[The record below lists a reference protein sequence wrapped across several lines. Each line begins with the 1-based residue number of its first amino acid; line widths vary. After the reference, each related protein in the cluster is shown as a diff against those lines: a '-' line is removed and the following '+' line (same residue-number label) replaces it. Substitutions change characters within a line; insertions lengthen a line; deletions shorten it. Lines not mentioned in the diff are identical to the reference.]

1 MAGKKNTDKEGSSWI
16 GKVEDYSR
24 KIWLAGLG
32 VYSKIDTD
40 GSKLFDALVKD
51 GEKAEKLTK
60 SAVDKKV
67 DAAKDS
73 ASSAKSRISGVK
85 DRAMGK
91 WDELEGAFDK
101 RLNSAISRLGVPSRN
116 EVKALHSK
124 VDTLTKQIEKLTGAK
139 VAPVA
144 AENRSG
150 QASAKTA
157 AKPLAK
163 AAAKPAAK
171 TAAPPNLQQPSQ
183 RPNRLPQ
190 AAQSCCQACSENRS
204 SQTGN
209 QASGKTCRGEE
220 AGSEKTGRAESR
232 CTKTG
237 RGCRETGNPGQRI
250 ELRCCT
256 DPCCNPDCRA
266 SSIDANQS
274 VLIFPG
280 LKKTPGLQ
288 RSGVFVCAI

>member
-1 MAGKKNTDKEGSSWI
+1 MAGKKNTEKEGSSWI

-40 GSKLFDALVKD
+40 GSKLFDTLVKD

-60 SAVDKKV
+60 SAVGKKV
-67 DAAKDS
+67 DAAKDT
-73 ASSAKSRISGVK
+73 ASSAKSRISDVK
-85 DRAMGK
+85 DRALGK

-144 AENRSG
+144 AKT
-150 QASAKTA
+150 AAAKPA
-157 AKPLAK
+157 AKPLVK

-171 TAAPPNLQQPSQ
+171 TAAKP
-183 RPNRLPQ
+183 
-190 AAQSCCQACSENRS
+190 AA
-204 SQTGN
+204 
-209 QASGKTCRGEE
+209 KT
-220 AGSEKTGRAESR
+220 AAAKPAAA
-232 CTKTG
+232 K
-237 RGCRETGNPGQRI
+237 PAAK
-250 ELRCCT
+250 
-256 DPCCNPDCRA
+256 PVAAKAAAKPA
-266 SSIDANQS
+266 A
-274 VLIFPG
+274 
-280 LKKTPGLQ
+280 
-288 RSGVFVCAI
+288 